1 MECGPSGNEKS
12 RRRCFG
18 GACALG
24 LKALHL
30 PVWAEASLTEAQVND
45 PINLSRT
52 VSPKLIPLIKCAV
65 IFRMVVV
72 FHTTTKNILKLRQ
85 VRHILRVIFSSSK
98 R

>member
-1 MECGPSGNEKS
+1 MLPARGTRDYGDDD
-12 RRRCFG
+12 FG

-72 FHTTTKNILKLRQ
+72 FRAPLGAPSR
-85 VRHILRVIFSSSK
+85 
-98 R
+98 